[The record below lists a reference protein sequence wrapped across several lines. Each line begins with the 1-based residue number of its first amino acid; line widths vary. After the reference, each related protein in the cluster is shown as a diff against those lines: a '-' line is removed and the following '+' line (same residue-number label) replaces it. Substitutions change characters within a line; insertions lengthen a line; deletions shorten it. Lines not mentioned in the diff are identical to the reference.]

1 MQEID
6 VVLRGIKGAAGTYH
20 RLLLLVGRATDVSCC
35 LAETASQLNRT
46 VLNLN
51 AELAGALLDVPQ
63 RQRQLKAHKVIGDII
78 DGAGD
83 GVVLFDHTDILFSPA
98 LQLDALALL
107 KSASRNKTVV
117 AAWPGVVKDGKLQ
130 HAEEWH
136 PEYQCHSIE
145 DIKIVA
151 VGE

>member
-1 MQEID
+1 MQTIEAI
-6 VVLRGIKGAAGTYH
+6 LRGIEEVAAAYH
-20 RLLLLVGRATDVSCC
+20 RLLLLVG
-35 LAETASQLNRT
+35 ETADMSRCLVETSSRLNRP

-51 AELAGALLDVPQ
+51 AELAAALLEVPQ

-107 KSASRNKTVV
+107 KSASRNKMVV
-117 AAWPGVVKDGKLQ
+117 AAWPGVVRGGKLQ

-145 DIKIVA
+145 DIKVVA